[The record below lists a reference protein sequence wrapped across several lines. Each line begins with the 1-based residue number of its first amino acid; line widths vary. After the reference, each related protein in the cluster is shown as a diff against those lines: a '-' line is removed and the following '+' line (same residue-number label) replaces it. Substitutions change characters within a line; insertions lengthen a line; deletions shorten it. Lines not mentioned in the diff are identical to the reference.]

1 MEIIIHG
8 NKKTSQ
14 IIGRKIKDITLPQGS
29 LICALMREGISYI
42 DCDDIEI
49 ANNDIILLF
58 LADKSHIREIEKLVQ
73 PGALF

>member
-1 MEIIIHG
+1 
-8 NKKTSQ
+8 
-14 IIGRKIKDITLPQGS
+14 
-29 LICALMREGISYI
+29 MREGISYI